1 MGYELPSVPHRP
13 HYSYSSNSN
22 PRLLTLTLQAATGT
36 HPPQPPTSHKRGD
49 IGDLTLKDTPL
60 QRLHYIS
67 MYISRL
73 RLRLHRALKIQNSPL
88 SPLLPGPLFRE
99 FKVSARDV
107 VPLSTVDW
115 CRSEH
120 GSEHRHLEPGRAQS
134 SGKGTKKITRKTRRV
149 KALYWWCLIFV
160 RDVGS
165 VSVRQ
170 TVSLF

>member
-107 VPLSTVDW
+107 VCRLSTGVEVSMEVSTGTWSLDE
-115 CRSEH
+115 RRAAEREQRKS
-120 GSEHRHLEPGRAQS
+120 PGKHEEYPIHSISLPYVS
-134 SGKGTKKITRKTRRV
+134 SLNV
-149 KALYWWCLIFV
+149 
-160 RDVGS
+160 
-165 VSVRQ
+165 
-170 TVSLF
+170 

>member
-88 SPLLPGPLFRE
+88 SPLLPDPLFRE

-107 VPLSTVDW
+107 VCRLSTGVEVSMEVSTGTWSLDE
-115 CRSEH
+115 RRAAEREQRKS
-120 GSEHRHLEPGRAQS
+120 PGKHEES
-134 SGKGTKKITRKTRRV
+134 KHCTGGV
-149 KALYWWCLIFV
+149 
-160 RDVGS
+160 
-165 VSVRQ
+165 
-170 TVSLF
+170 

>member
-1 MGYELPSVPHRP
+1 MSYELPSVPHRP

-107 VPLSTVDW
+107 VCRLSTGVEVSMEVSMEV
-115 CRSEH
+115 RSQIPMAH
-120 GSEHRHLEPGRAQS
+120 AMP
-134 SGKGTKKITRKTRRV
+134 
-149 KALYWWCLIFV
+149 
-160 RDVGS
+160 
-165 VSVRQ
+165 
-170 TVSLF
+170 